1 MKKWLLAAAAA
12 VFACSLR
19 LPAQAQPLAVTRGTL
34 PNGLQVVV
42 VHDPLAP
49 VVTAVLNYRAGSD
62 VQRYP
67 GEAHALEHMMFR
79 GTPSISQ
86 TQLFEIGQ
94 LMGGDYDADTQG
106 ELTQY
111 YFSVPAQY
119 LDVALHMEADR
130 ASHLDLSPSGWHA
143 ERGAI
148 EQEVTQDDSVA
159 LDKLLLRTV
168 LPAIFKGTPYA
179 NDTLGTL
186 ESFNTK
192 ISAPVLRS
200 FYQTWYHPNNA
211 VYVIAGNVDGPST
224 IAKVR
229 RYFGAIP
236 AAKLPARPRVV
247 LSPVH
252 PATYHVDSDQPYSLV
267 AIAFRT
273 PGLNDKDYAAAQ
285 IAEAVLNNQRGDL
298 FGLVVS
304 GKALFA
310 GVQDIE
316 SHPRAT
322 ATALFSAIPVTMS
335 AQASAADLRSVIA
348 AYRKNGLPADLVQT
362 EKQRALAQAQFRGN
376 SITGLALEWSQ
387 DLAQSGQTPD
397 EQLAAIQAVTLDDVN
412 RAFRRY
418 FDPNAAI
425 VAYAVPKNAGAVNSG
440 ASGPAQEN
448 NTLTPSKAQPLPA
461 WAQAAFAAPRVPA
474 QTLHPAAMTLSNG
487 VQLIVQPET
496 VTRTVV
502 VQGRIA
508 TNEAVQAPPEKL
520 GVADIAAG
528 LFPFGTEQYSRVQL
542 REELDKI
549 AADVQAGSDFSLRV
563 LSSNFDRGVALLADE
578 ELHPAF
584 PEQAFGI
591 VKQQEV
597 GQLTGQMTAPDHLTS
612 VALNKALYP
621 ATDPLQKLATPQT
634 ASAVGLPD
642 VKAYYSTAYRP
653 DMTSIVVIGDVT
665 PEQARATFEKYFGA
679 WKSQGPKPDVALPSV
694 PRNAPG
700 AADVPDVGRVQ
711 SQVQLAQV
719 LGLKRS
725 DPDWAQ
731 IAVADNIL
739 GGGGFGSL
747 LMDDLRVAHGYVY
760 GAYSALDS
768 RRNRSTFTIG
778 YACDPDKIVPAQRL
792 AIADL
797 RSLQNGSVSPAR
809 LVRAKSMLMSDV
821 PLRLQS
827 FDGVGHELIGFAALG
842 LPLDQ
847 AWIDASREL
856 EATPLSVQTALKK
869 WIDPAAFVRVVQGP
883 APK

>member
-1 MKKWLLAAAAA
+1 
-12 VFACSLR
+12 
-19 LPAQAQPLAVTRGTL
+19 
-34 PNGLQVVV
+34 
-42 VHDPLAP
+42 
-49 VVTAVLNYRAGSD
+49 
-62 VQRYP
+62 
-67 GEAHALEHMMFR
+67 
-79 GTPSISQ
+79 
-86 TQLFEIGQ
+86 
-94 LMGGDYDADTQG
+94 
-106 ELTQY
+106 
-111 YFSVPAQY
+111 
-119 LDVALHMEADR
+119 
-130 ASHLDLSPSGWHA
+130 
-143 ERGAI
+143 
-148 EQEVTQDDSVA
+148 
-159 LDKLLLRTV
+159 
-168 LPAIFKGTPYA
+168 
-179 NDTLGTL
+179 
-186 ESFNTK
+186 
-192 ISAPVLRS
+192 
-200 FYQTWYHPNNA
+200 
-211 VYVIAGNVDGPST
+211 
-224 IAKVR
+224 
-229 RYFGAIP
+229 
-236 AAKLPARPRVV
+236 
-247 LSPVH
+247 
-252 PATYHVDSDQPYSLV
+252 
-267 AIAFRT
+267 
-273 PGLNDKDYAAAQ
+273 
-285 IAEAVLNNQRGDL
+285 VLNNQRGDL
-298 FGLVVS
+298 FGLAVS

-621 ATDPLQKLATPQT
+621 ATDPLQKFATPQT